1 MGFVMTA
8 SIWTE
13 DRISRLADLWRQGW
27 TAAQIARDLG
37 REVSRCAVLG
47 KIHRLGLGRGPQ
59 VAALSVVRARTGARR
74 PKTSLRPPRVDAR
87 PETPATAT
95 ATVLTVGWGECR
107 WPYGHPGEAGFGLCG
122 RTVARGA
129 FCAAHAAIGYQRRSC
144 PVDNL
149 LRSVAID

>member
-1 MGFVMTA
+1 MTA

-13 DRISRLADLWRQGW
+13 DRVSRLTDLWRQGW

-47 KIHRLGLGRGPQ
+47 KIHRLGLARGLQ
-59 VAALSVVRARTGARR
+59 LKGAASSVVRSRAGAHR
-74 PKTSLRPPRVDAR
+74 PKTSLRSPRLEAR
-87 PETPATAT
+87 PDMPATAT
-95 ATVLTVGWGECR
+95 ATVLTVGRGECR

-129 FCAAHAAIGYQRRSC
+129 YCAAHAAVGYQRRSVTLEC
-144 PVDNL
+144 LDGAVAVD
-149 LRSVAID
+149 

>member
-1 MGFVMTA
+1 MTA

-27 TAAQIARDLG
+27 TASQIARDLG

-47 KIHRLGLGRGPQ
+47 KLHRLGLGRGPQ
-59 VAALSVVRARTGARR
+59 VGALSVVRSRARAHR
-74 PKTSLRPPRVDAR
+74 PKVTLRAPRFDPR

-95 ATVLTVGWGECR
+95 ATVLTVGRGECR

-129 FCAAHAAIGYQRRSC
+129 FCAAHAAVGYQPRSC
-144 PVDNL
+144 SVETL